1 MVQLFYISNFLG
13 GRFWV
18 FNILVPRKI
27 TFPTLSICVVFC
39 KPGNVYLCSF
49 FSFLVPCHY
58 NLFCATVTMTLG
70 IRCGWN
76 NWQDKWCFILCVN
89 KGISV
94 FKSYRSNLSFP
105 SILLYTVWAITEK
118 EKVINIFEHL
128 FWVSK
133 PLARLYSALVRLF
146 LKWWNYKNSYYSH
159 ILLNDGLKQV
169 IV

>member
-1 MVQLFYISNFLG
+1 M
-13 GRFWV
+13 
-18 FNILVPRKI
+18 PRKI

-94 FKSYRSNLSFP
+94 FKSYRSNLSFS
-105 SILLYTVWAITEK
+105 SILLYTIWAITEK